1 MGLLKQIRSRRS
13 KRRLSR
19 SAKAAAAAAAAATS
33 DAMTGRGEK
42 QLECQVFHE
51 VSKPNDDSKHFR
63 WVAKS
68 NTDEGSEYCAEQ
80 RDSTSLSRHQQTACT
95 GWTWM
100 YSCFDWGYSSHQ
112 MGNKNK
118 IEIRNTVD
126 RNSDDST
133 KASTPYDDDDDTGE
147 STQPSESRVDQIL
160 KVPAALTDNVSDIT
174 SIASSDGESESDSES
189 DSDSD
194 SSASEERDT
203 SRVVKCKKTSDKSL
217 VGCLVG

>member
-13 KRRLSR
+13 KRRLRR
-19 SAKAAAAAAAAATS
+19 SAKAAAAATS
-33 DAMTGRGEK
+33 DAVGRGDEP
-42 QLECQVFHE
+42 LECHVFHE
-51 VSKPNDDSKHFR
+51 VSKPGDDPKHFR

-68 NTDEGSEYCAEQ
+68 NTEEGSEYGAEQ
-80 RDSTSLSRHQQTACT
+80 RESTSLSRHQQTACS

-112 MGNKNK
+112 MGNRSKMESRNK
-118 IEIRNTVD
+118 VD
-126 RNSDDST
+126 RNSDNST
-133 KASTPYDDDDDTGE
+133 KASTPYDDDDDTGQ

-160 KVPAALTDNVSDIT
+160 KVPAALTDNISDIT

-194 SSASEERDT
+194 SSAPDERDN
-203 SRVVKCKKTSDKSL
+203 SREIKTFKKNSDTSL
-217 VGCLVG
+217 VGYLVG

>member
-13 KRRLSR
+13 KRRLRR
-19 SAKAAAAAAAAATS
+19 SAKAAAAATS
-33 DAMTGRGEK
+33 DAVGRGDEP
-42 QLECQVFHE
+42 LECHVFHE
-51 VSKPNDDSKHFR
+51 VSKPGDDPKHFR

-68 NTDEGSEYCAEQ
+68 NTEEGSEYGAEH
-80 RDSTSLSRHQQTACT
+80 RDSTSLSRHQQTACS

-112 MGNKNK
+112 MGNNNK
-118 IEIRNTVD
+118 IEIRNNVD

-133 KASTPYDDDDDTGE
+133 KASTPYDDDDDSGE

-160 KVPAALTDNVSDIT
+160 TVPAALTDNVSDIT

-194 SSASEERDT
+194 SSAPDERDN
-203 SRVVKCKKTSDKSL
+203 SREVKCKKKSDKSL
-217 VGCLVG
+217 VGYLVG

>member
-13 KRRLSR
+13 KRRLRR
-19 SAKAAAAAAAAATS
+19 SAKAAAAATS
-33 DAMTGRGEK
+33 DDVGRAEEP
-42 QLECQVFHE
+42 LECHVFHE
-51 VSKPNDDSKHFR
+51 VSKLSDDSKHFR

-68 NTDEGSEYCAEQ
+68 NTEEGSEYGAEQ
-80 RDSTSLSRHQQTACT
+80 RDSTSLPRHQQTACS

-112 MGNKNK
+112 MGNNNK
-118 IEIRNTVD
+118 IEIRNNVD

-133 KASTPYDDDDDTGE
+133 KASTPYDDDDDSGE

-160 KVPAALTDNVSDIT
+160 TVPAALTDNVSDIT

-194 SSASEERDT
+194 SSAPDERDN
-203 SRVVKCKKTSDKSL
+203 SREVKCKKKSDKSL
-217 VGCLVG
+217 VGYLVG

>member
-13 KRRLSR
+13 KRRLR
-19 SAKAAAAAAAAATS
+19 RPAKAAAAAAAATS
-33 DAMTGRGEK
+33 DAVGRGDEP
-42 QLECQVFHE
+42 LECHVFHE

-68 NTDEGSEYCAEQ
+68 NTEEGSEYCAEQ
-80 RDSTSLSRHQQTACT
+80 RDSTSLPRHQQTACS

-112 MGNKNK
+112 MGNTDKM
-118 IEIRNTVD
+118 ECRNNVD
-126 RNSDDST
+126 GNSDDST
-133 KASTPYDDDDDTGE
+133 KASTPYDDDDDSGE

-160 KVPAALTDNVSDIT
+160 TVPAALTDNVSDIT

-194 SSASEERDT
+194 SSAPDERDN
-203 SRVVKCKKTSDKSL
+203 SREVKCKKKSDESL
-217 VGCLVG
+217 VGYLVG